1 MAALMGIQP
10 RSDKMEQHIQ
20 HIGRHNKQSRPEGHT
35 HVDDELLR
43 QLGIEKADM
52 EVGADTRNALEELI
66 GNKVWPRR
74 SHNDGKEPVLAAKG
88 CHRTHGHRRQCLEQ
102 TAAQLVEMSP
112 EIHFNL
118 RIEN

>member
-1 MAALMGIQP
+1 MANSIKDLVGSVDW
-10 RSDKMEQHIQ
+10 RKML
-20 HIGRHNKQSRPEGHT
+20 SS
-35 HVDDELLR
+35 
-43 QLGIEKADM
+43 
-52 EVGADTRNALEELI
+52 ADTRNALEELI

-74 SHNDGKEPVLAAKG
+74 RHNGGKEPVLAAKG